1 MTGFNKKYALDISSA
16 DTALQNIFAAVGQ
29 TPNSVPFNK
38 LVLRQKAVL
47 KPYNI
52 MLTICILLLAAT
64 VICPL
69 CFYVNKPTA
78 AMPGHV
84 TLGSH
89 SATDEKITL
98 EVLPPYMMVDV
109 SSSELITVSGET
121 YAPLGYDYNTHTITF
136 PYPGEECNIY
146 IYCDNDCSLQLV
158 FTPTQQ

>member
-1 MTGFNKKYALDISSA
+1 MTAFNKKYALDIASA

-52 MLTICILLLAAT
+52 MLTICIILL
-64 VICPL
+64 VITAFCPL
-69 CFYVNKPTA
+69 YFYLNRPTA
-78 AMPGHV
+78 VMPGSV

-89 SATDEKITL
+89 SATEEEICL
-98 EVLPPYMMVDV
+98 EILPSYMMVDV
-109 SSSELITVSGET
+109 ASSKLVTVSGKT
-121 YAPLGYDYNTHTITF
+121 YAPLRYDYSTHTITF

-146 IYCDNDCSLQLV
+146 VYCDNDCTLQLL